1 MHGTAVCRDP
11 DPTCTCTTAVHIL
24 QHDFNMIRVTQY
36 DEAHTLVYS
45 RGQNHHFNEKTMIGL
60 DNLRSRP
67 LLPPGQ
73 HLYHAVS
80 HWFACCCDHARNTHP
95 SIMSF
100 FGGDTHLRD
109 FRVRFLRAILRRDV
123 NMRPTSAG
131 VGSNRPFPA
140 ASHSS
145 RRCVRVF
152 QEPVLAAPRS
162 LSKLLFG
169 NIIEVPP
176 RSAQAGL
183 RTHMHTCP
191 FLPRENKS
199 EGQQPSG

>member
-1 MHGTAVCRDP
+1 
-11 DPTCTCTTAVHIL
+11 
-24 QHDFNMIRVTQY
+24 
-36 DEAHTLVYS
+36 
-45 RGQNHHFNEKTMIGL
+45 MIGL

-73 HLYHAVS
+73 HLYHAVR
-80 HWFACCCDHARNTHP
+80 HWFAYCCDHARNTHP

-109 FRVRFLRAILRRDV
+109 FRVRFLRPILRRDV

-152 QEPVLAAPRS
+152 QEPCWLHRA
-162 LSKLLFG
+162 LSPSCFSGTSSRFRRVRPKPW
-169 NIIEVPP
+169 V
-176 RSAQAGL
+176 